1 MVNAVLRAVEQ
12 YDMLSPGDSV
22 IVALSGGAD
31 SVSLLHVLIS
41 IKEKYN
47 LNIYAAHLNHL
58 LRGIEA
64 ERDEHFC
71 KILCEKYNI
80 PLYVRKRDI
89 RALSEERGISEEL
102 CGRDER
108 YAFFSELSSEFNA
121 KVATAHTASD
131 NAETLLFNL
140 ARGSSVTGAKGIP
153 PKRGS
158 IIRPLIFCTRADIE
172 RYCRENFLD
181 YVTDSTNLSDGYTR
195 NKIRHNVIPALKE
208 LNPSFELAVLRFCES
223 AALADDYISKSALK
237 LIERAKCDGGFR
249 AHTLDSAEPAVLNA
263 ALEIFC
269 KQKADFTA
277 EARHISLLKGILK
290 SGGAVD
296 LGDFSAVCKQG
307 ILRFSPKDINS
318 MPYNIIFSGSF
329 EFEYNGAHV
338 KVELDNSNNELKE
351 FVFRT
356 RHSGDRFT
364 FPKRNVTKP
373 LRKALNEQKIPS
385 ELRDSLL
392 LMSCGDTVLWCE
404 GLGYSQQG
412 EALRKSNNLK
422 VIINKRGDNNA

>member
-1 MVNAVLRAVEQ
+1 MVNAVLRAVER
-12 YDMLSPGDSV
+12 YDMLSRGDSV

-58 LRGIEA
+58 LRGLEA

-71 KILCEKYNI
+71 KILCEKYNV
-80 PLYVRKRDI
+80 PLYARKKDI
-89 RALSEERGISEEL
+89 RALAKQRGISEEL

-108 YAFFSELSSEFNA
+108 YAFFSELSSKLNA

-140 ARGSSVTGAKGIP
+140 SRGSSVTGAKGIP
-153 PKRGS
+153 PKRGN
-158 IIRPLIFCTRADIE
+158 IIRPLILCTRADIE
-172 RYCRENFLD
+172 QYCRDNSLD

-195 NKIRHNVIPALKE
+195 NKIRHNVIPTLRQI
-208 LNPSFELAVLRFCES
+208 NPSFELAALRFCES
-223 AALADDYISKSALK
+223 AALADDFINKSALE
-237 LIERAKCDGGFR
+237 LIERSKCEGGYS
-249 AHTLDSAEPAVLNA
+249 AHALDFAEPAVLNA
-263 ALEIFC
+263 AMELLC
-269 KQKADFTA
+269 KRHADFTA
-277 EARHISLLKGILK
+277 EARHISLLKGIIK

-296 LGDFSAVCKQG
+296 LGRFSAVCKQG
-307 ILRFSPKDINS
+307 ILRFSPKDIKE
-318 MPYNIIFSGSF
+318 MPCNISFSGSF
-329 EFEYNGAHV
+329 EFEYNGNHV
-338 KVELDNSNNELKE
+338 NVELDNSNNELKE
-351 FVFRT
+351 YVFRT

-392 LMSCGDTVLWCE
+392 VMCDGETVLWCE
-404 GLGYSQQG
+404 GMGYSKQG

-422 VIINKRGDNNA
+422 VIISKRGDNNA